1 MAEFTAAE
9 YKAYVQKYP
18 DLVAAKPAGMS
29 DAAWGKKHWEAHGEK
44 NASRST
50 PGVAAGND
58 EDLSNKP
65 DASGYTPREYQDY
78 VQKYPDLVAAKP
90 AGMTDAEWGKK
101 HWVEHGS
108 KNPSRLTPTRA
119 KTSDWW
125 ERTHQGPGTESGV
138 QLEGLT
144 KYSDDQYMNYVLA
157 NPDLRELSEALGLTQ
172 AETINMGK
180 QHWGVFGT
188 DVGGTG
194 ENRAIGI
201 LNALDHIKD
210 NKDFSAGSQDASEAY
225 IQRITQNAPGST
237 MWDARTNI
245 SPDWRLN
252 QFTGAGWNM
261 AADQPY
267 QTGILGDTLE
277 VNPDIG
283 QLVPTTAAGNVGDLR
298 FVQDRYV
305 DDAIANDFPEGW
317 TTPQNTWADAAPGQ
331 LGAYWD
337 VLTNAYRTP
346 EGILRRDVD
355 YDPATAVGPSVRP
368 GPRGGGN
375 IRTDPGRYI
384 GGPATGGPPNPTV
397 PSFGYP
403 GYQDWTRFMPTNFQL
418 AEGGG
423 MHYQPWATGTPQ
435 GGGPYTVYSSC
446 FVDGVQVELVDG
458 SEKNV
463 SEISVGDEVKT
474 DKGDG
479 VVTKIYPSK
488 AGGQK
493 LYGFNDK
500 EPFVTEAHPFMT
512 QDGWKKISEV
522 TEGDTLYRNGKG
534 IVTVESITSKDIP
547 EDTPVYNFHV
557 DGHETYFADG
567 YLVHNKSYAPGT
579 GPGIIGTDPNIWGG
593 GGTTTTNTGVIPGSD
608 KANDL
613 ANGRT
618 HHPEMYD
625 HNDMWIGS
633 EGGGA
638 REAASQQYGSAGTP
652 WQDSFLEPLGTR
664 LGWNPVYEGV
674 TNPIAPGF
682 TTTTAPGY
690 DYTMDI
696 SAGDDDAED
705 RGFDPQGGETGSS
718 GMGDWT

>member
-9 YKAYVQKYP
+9 YAAYVKKYP

-29 DAAWGKKHWEAHGEK
+29 DAAWGKQHWKAHGEK

-58 EDLSNKP
+58 EDVSNKP

-78 VQKYPDLVAAKP
+78 VKKYPDLVAAKP

-101 HWVEHGS
+101 HWAEHGS
-108 KNPSRLTPTRA
+108 KNKARLTPTRA

-125 ERTHQGPGTESGV
+125 TRTHQGAGTESGV
-138 QLEGLT
+138 KLEGLT

-194 ENRAIGI
+194 ENRSIGI

-225 IQRITQNAPGST
+225 IQRITQNAPGSQ
-237 MWDARTNI
+237 MWDSRTNI

-252 QFTGAGWNM
+252 QFTGSGWNM

-267 QTGILGDTLE
+267 QTGILGNTIE
-277 VNPDIG
+277 VNEDIG

-298 FVQDRYV
+298 FVQDRYL
-305 DDAIANDFPEGW
+305 DDSIANDFPIGW
-317 TTPQNTWADAAPGQ
+317 TTGQNTWAGPNQ
-331 LGAYWD
+331 LGNFWD
-337 VLTNAYRTP
+337 VLTNASRNP
-346 EGILRRDVD
+346 DGILRRAED
-355 YDPATAVGPSVRP
+355 YDPLTAVGPSVSP
-368 GPRGGGN
+368 GSRGGGN
-375 IRTDPGRYI
+375 IRTDPGRYVPP
-384 GGPATGGPPNPTV
+384 GGGGLLNPTV
-397 PSFGYP
+397 PTFRGP
-403 GYQDWTRFMPTNFQL
+403 GYQDWTRFMPTDFQL

-423 MHYQPWATGTPQ
+423 MHYQPWASGMPASGSYANDVIYGPILTPP
-435 GGGPYTVYSSC
+435 GGG
-446 FVDGVQVELVDG
+446 
-458 SEKNV
+458 
-463 SEISVGDEVKT
+463 
-474 DKGDG
+474 
-479 VVTKIYPSK
+479 
-488 AGGQK
+488 GG
-493 LYGFNDK
+493 
-500 EPFVTEAHPFMT
+500 
-512 QDGWKKISEV
+512 
-522 TEGDTLYRNGKG
+522 
-534 IVTVESITSKDIP
+534 
-547 EDTPVYNFHV
+547 
-557 DGHETYFADG
+557 
-567 YLVHNKSYAPGT
+567 
-579 GPGIIGTDPNIWGG
+579 IGTNPNIWGNTN
-593 GGTTTTNTGVIPGSD
+593 TTTTNTGVIPGSD

-625 HNDMWIGS
+625 HNDMWIGA
-633 EGGGA
+633 EGAGV
-638 REAASQQYGSAGTP
+638 RSASTDAGTP

-705 RGFDPQGGETGSS
+705 REFDPQGGETGSS
-718 GMGDWT
+718 GMGAWT

>member
-9 YKAYVQKYP
+9 YTAYVKKYP

-29 DAAWGKKHWEAHGEK
+29 NAEWGKFHYETHGEK
-44 NASRST
+44 NMRPS
-50 PGVAAGND
+50 PGVVAGND
-58 EDLSNKP
+58 ADTLNKP
-65 DASGYTPREYQDY
+65 DAAGYTPREYRDY

-101 HWVEHGS
+101 HWTEHGS

-119 KTSDWW
+119 KTSEWW
-125 ERTHQGPGTESGV
+125 DQTTGATGEELG
-138 QLEGLT
+138 GLT
-144 KYSDDQYMNYVLA
+144 GYSDDQYLNYVLA

-172 AETINMGK
+172 SETIKMGQ
-180 QHWGVFGT
+180 QHWGTFGT
-188 DVGGTG
+188 DVGGQG

-201 LNALDHIKD
+201 LNAAEHIS
-210 NKDFSAGSQDASEAY
+210 NNSDFSAGSQAASEAY
-225 IQRITQNAPGST
+225 VQRITQNAPGSQ
-237 MWDARTNI
+237 MWDARTDI

-305 DDAIANDFPEGW
+305 DDAIANDFPIGW

-346 EGILRRDVD
+346 EGILRRDLD

-403 GYQDWTRFMPTNFQL
+403 QYQDWTRFMPTNFQL

-423 MHYQPWATGTPQ
+423 MHYQPGVTGVPQGYNTGGGLLTGGGGWTQPGFPSPGGGGGTPT
-435 GGGPYTVYSSC
+435 GGP
-446 FVDGVQVELVDG
+446 
-458 SEKNV
+458 
-463 SEISVGDEVKT
+463 
-474 DKGDG
+474 
-479 VVTKIYPSK
+479 
-488 AGGQK
+488 
-493 LYGFNDK
+493 
-500 EPFVTEAHPFMT
+500 
-512 QDGWKKISEV
+512 
-522 TEGDTLYRNGKG
+522 
-534 IVTVESITSKDIP
+534 
-547 EDTPVYNFHV
+547 
-557 DGHETYFADG
+557 
-567 YLVHNKSYAPGT
+567 
-579 GPGIIGTDPNIWGG
+579 GPINPNIWGNPNTTSSSN
-593 GGTTTTNTGVIPGSD
+593 TTTDTSGNQWVMSPGGQWYPATSD
-608 KANDL
+608 YGQGLLGNSRL
-613 ANGRT
+613 F
-618 HHPEMYD
+618 YD
-625 HNDMWIGS
+625 QHYDS
-633 EGGGA
+633 SGA
-638 REAASQQYGSAGTP
+638 YVG
-652 WQDSFLEPLGTR
+652 
-664 LGWNPVYEGV
+664 
-674 TNPIAPGF
+674 
-682 TTTTAPGY
+682 
-690 DYTMDI
+690 
-696 SAGDDDAED
+696 AE
-705 RGFDPQGGETGSS
+705 GFDVRGDAAGGETNWASGKQTQAGDALMNLFANNPVRRAQDALNSLLTGMPTTLTHDEWVA
-718 GMGDWT
+718 GMGGTPTTSSEDSGFVNIDTPGIDYNDVM

>member
-1 MAEFTAAE
+1 
-9 YKAYVQKYP
+9 
-18 DLVAAKPAGMS
+18 
-29 DAAWGKKHWEAHGEK
+29 
-44 NASRST
+44 
-50 PGVAAGND
+50 
-58 EDLSNKP
+58 
-65 DASGYTPREYQDY
+65 
-78 VQKYPDLVAAKP
+78 
-90 AGMTDAEWGKK
+90 
-101 HWVEHGS
+101 
-108 KNPSRLTPTRA
+108 
-119 KTSDWW
+119 
-125 ERTHQGPGTESGV
+125 
-138 QLEGLT
+138 
-144 KYSDDQYMNYVLA
+144 
-157 NPDLRELSEALGLTQ
+157 
-172 AETINMGK
+172 
-180 QHWGVFGT
+180 
-188 DVGGTG
+188 
-194 ENRAIGI
+194 
-201 LNALDHIKD
+201 
-210 NKDFSAGSQDASEAY
+210 
-225 IQRITQNAPGST
+225 
-237 MWDARTNI
+237 
-245 SPDWRLN
+245 
-252 QFTGAGWNM
+252 
-261 AADQPY
+261 
-267 QTGILGDTLE
+267 
-277 VNPDIG
+277 
-283 QLVPTTAAGNVGDLR
+283 
-298 FVQDRYV
+298 
-305 DDAIANDFPEGW
+305 
-317 TTPQNTWADAAPGQ
+317 
-331 LGAYWD
+331 
-337 VLTNAYRTP
+337 
-346 EGILRRDVD
+346 
-355 YDPATAVGPSVRP
+355 
-368 GPRGGGN
+368 
-375 IRTDPGRYI
+375 
-384 GGPATGGPPNPTV
+384 
-397 PSFGYP
+397 
-403 GYQDWTRFMPTNFQL
+403 MPTNFQL

-423 MHYQPWATGTPQ
+423 MHYQPWVTGGQGVPTGTWM
-435 GGGPYTVYSSC
+435 TSC